1 MKLGTVL
8 PRQVAVLEVA
18 DAGPGIPAEHRQCV
32 FQRLYRVEA
41 SRSRGHGGSG
51 LGLSIAAAIVQAH
64 GGRVELISAEGRGST
79 FRVLLPAPLP
89 ESAALSQAGLPRRH
103 ETSVTT
109 TAAAALP
116 HQAAQ
121 ES

>member
-18 DAGPGIPAEHRQCV
+18 DAGPGIPAEHRQRV
-32 FQRLYRVEA
+32 FERLYRVES

-64 GGRVELISAEGRGST
+64 GGRVELTSAEGRGSR
-79 FRVLLPAPLP
+79 FRVLLPAPPP
-89 ESAALSQAGLPRRH
+89 ESAALSQAGLRRH
-103 ETSVTT
+103 SEASGTT
-109 TAAAALP
+109 TAAAAIP
-116 HQAAQ
+116 ARAAQ